1 MRLINSINLAGI
13 ASSTISNLEKM
24 FGILGE
30 VYLPKQ
36 YDGRTQH
43 GDIEYQEEPFIT
55 KNFLFTNYIQNVVP
69 SPGLKSFDI
78 REEPLECYLPATDQI
93 SSIPKRSL
101 VVLKTAH
108 GEEKYVITQIEAM
121 QGDLQ
126 TFIIKWGLI
135 PSSISLDTPDELE
148 ENINIKESQ
157 EELYNEMGI
166 SSARL
171 TFDNEEDYEPKSQHP
186 EDLQGSPK
194 IEENPMKNNTPDDV
208 EVII

>member
-148 ENINIKESQ
+148 ENINIKEHPLRISKGCSLLSV
-157 EELYNEMGI
+157 EEIYRY
-166 SSARL
+166 SL
-171 TFDNEEDYEPKSQHP
+171 TNGLIGLVHLSYLFLLKKLPI
-186 EDLQGSPK
+186 
-194 IEENPMKNNTPDDV
+194 IELE
-208 EVII
+208 